1 MSNRRKSD
9 DNKKMERLR
18 LVQHISTVL
27 FIHKRMNLIDKK
39 RIIKEIKK
47 LITQS
52 CLILFANMI
61 LNNHFTETHKLILN
75 SNECNRI

>member
-27 FIHKRMNLIDKK
+27 FVHKRMNLIGKK

-47 LITQS
+47 IDYTVTPYT
-52 CLILFANMI
+52 IRKHDF
-61 LNNHFTETHKLILN
+61 K
-75 SNECNRI
+75 

>member
-27 FIHKRMNLIDKK
+27 FVHKRMNLIDKK

-47 LITQS
+47 IDYTVTPYT
-52 CLILFANMI
+52 IRKHDF
-61 LNNHFTETHKLILN
+61 K
-75 SNECNRI
+75 